1 MSFTDN
7 INFTELSETGLRS
20 RAWKKL
26 SFSSDWS
33 HGTNYIP
40 YVYRR
45 HKLNVTATD
54 GYLVQPFEVDILHV
68 HVGERYDF
76 VVKTLNSSEVQKTGG
91 NIFPIQ
97 IDSVAVF
104 CDQQTKPLRSGFA
117 YLKYNNS
124 DSPDS
129 FPANVTP
136 YNCENGCKAL
146 NCPFSEYPV
155 ATGLHNVHCSDVTNL
170 KLKEETP
177 KEELPGILQ
186 PSTTN
191 FLNFHFHTV
200 ARVNDVRFDFSTKPL
215 LMSGYKVSGECRYN
229 ETKYRQCDT
238 SCPHVIYIDKANSVA
253 EFVFSS
259 LPRGSENFSKRK
271 ITKLITHPIHLHG
284 HSFWV
289 KKIVYPNYNE
299 DGSVGDVADDI
310 IVPHYGPGKW
320 KDETGPRIDNVN
332 TTTVRKDVIIV
343 PAGGYVVVD
352 IKVQNPGWWFLH
364 CHIDH
369 HLLEGMG
376 IVVAEMSDCIQR
388 KHASEALKKL
398 YNQPDEFCFSVDD
411 FNQQVKDT
419 EGICNSSLP
428 TQTSTSANYKPK
440 QSLYDESEQEQP
452 RFALRE
458 FLKKHGIAYSK

>member
-1 MSFTDN
+1 MEQTIFRMS
-7 INFTELSETGLRS
+7 IAG
-20 RAWKKL
+20 
-26 SFSSDWS
+26 
-33 HGTNYIP
+33 
-40 YVYRR
+40 
-45 HKLNVTATD
+45 HKLYVIATD
-54 GYLVQPFEVDILHV
+54 GYLVKPYEVDILHV

-76 VVKTLNSSEVQKTGG
+76 LVKTLNQSDVQNSGG

-129 FPANVTP
+129 FPANVAP
-136 YNCENGCKAL
+136 YNCENECKAL
-146 NCPFSEYPV
+146 NCPFIKYPD
-155 ATGLHNVHCSDVTNL
+155 ATGLGNVSCYDVTNL
-170 KLKEETP
+170 KLLKNTSED
-177 KEELPGILQ
+177 ELPGEISQ
-186 PSTTN
+186 SFTN

-215 LMSGYKVSGECRYN
+215 LMSGYKVSGECLYN

-238 SCPHVIYIDKANSVA
+238 SCPHVIYIDKNTPIT

-289 KKIVYPNYNE
+289 KKIVYPSYNE
-299 DGSVGDVADDI
+299 DGSVKDVADDI
-310 IVPHYGPGKW
+310 IVPPYGPGKW
-320 KDETGPRIDNVN
+320 KNEADPQHKSSVDN
-332 TTTVRKDVIIV
+332 TTIRKDVIIV

-369 HLLEGMG
+369 HLLEGMAV
-376 IVVAEMSDCIQR
+376 VVAEMSDCIQG
-388 KHASEALKKL
+388 KDAINALPEL
-398 YNQPDEFCFSVDD
+398 YNQPDEFCFTVDD
-411 FNQQVKDT
+411 FHQQVNDT
-419 EGICNSSLP
+419 DHACNSPSPAQPPNSADASIAL
-428 TQTSTSANYKPK
+428 QEDELNVIEDASSFNHEDNNDEAANYKPK

-458 FLKKHGIAYSK
+458 FLKKHGIVYSK